1 MCSRPNKCPTPNHY
15 PIMRYMT
22 ESPLESKVARSTAD
36 AAPSSRD
43 TEPLQHTN
51 ATHSGSSQRNTPMQ
65 HTLGLPRPSH
75 CNTLFAR
82 RSAQHCECTDRQYLK
97 HVRGVACCSVLLC
110 VAVCCRQKTAHKY
123 GPWAIGSSQHT
134 PSDTVATSSNTSTTN
149 SCLRRLIYM

>member
-1 MCSRPNKCPTPNHY
+1 MPRPNHC

-22 ESPLESKVARSTAD
+22 ESPLESKTARSTAD

-75 CNTLFAR
+75 CNTLVAR
-82 RSAQHCECTDRQYLK
+82 RSAQHWECTDRRYRT
-97 HVRGVACCSVLLC
+97 HVRGIVCSSVLQC
-110 VAVCCRQKTAHKY
+110 VAVCCSLLQAEN
-123 GPWAIGSSQHT
+123 SSQVWALGYRQFSTHT
-134 PSDTVATSSNTSTTN
+134 ERH
-149 SCLRRLIYM
+149 SCYELQHFHY